1 MNSNRRQF
9 LGGVCGIVTAA
20 TAGCLS
26 RFRFEKDPIP
36 SDAIDITDHGA
47 DPTGEE
53 SIHSTLENVAEDG
66 AAIYFPRGEY
76 ALDETWSFE
85 DFEQFSMFGP
95 EATIIPAEGFDT
107 HLFWL
112 NSRDSSS
119 SLRFE
124 GFSFDISA
132 PNTGGRML
140 DAQIHSDLVVRDIAV
155 EGRSDEGPNLFRIDV
170 TDPAGSGVIERLSA
184 PDGAVGNSNISGCY
198 VGNRSYGNIRFVD
211 CHIEGFPDNGLY
223 ADPPGGRMIVDGGYY
238 ANSGVSNVRVR
249 ADSLVENVHVRCD
262 NSSKG
267 FRNMRGIRLSNYS
280 PDPEAPPAVV
290 RDCTVEI
297 VDVSSSDGA
306 ITLAGDLT
314 AGEIYDTEIRVD
326 VDEVPALQAKAPTDS
341 FAETDGLNGFHC
353 ENVRITGSSANQS
366 VVYVVDRSNC
376 VFDNLCIH
384 QTGANRDGIELLR
397 SEDNTV
403 RNSYFNITG
412 EPVVL
417 RESTSEISSLRTQPL
432 ETNVTSQTG
441 SECE

>member
-1 MNSNRRQF
+1 MDSNRRQF

-26 RFRFEKDPIP
+26 RFRSGTEPVP

-47 DPTGEE
+47 DPTGEQ
-53 SIHSTLENVAEDG
+53 SIHSVLTDVAEDG
-66 AAIYFPRGEY
+66 AAVYFPRGEY
-76 ALDETWSFE
+76 LLDETWSFE

-107 HLFWL
+107 HLLRL
-112 NSRDSSS
+112 NSRDGPA

-132 PNTGGRML
+132 PNTGGRLL
-140 DAQIHSDLVVRDIAV
+140 DAQIHSELVVRDIAV
-155 EGRSDEGPNLFRIDV
+155 EGRSDGGPNLFRIDV
-170 TDPAGSGVIERLSA
+170 TDPSGSGVVERLSA
-184 PDGAVGNSNISGCY
+184 PDGAVGNSTVSGCY
-198 VGNRSYGNIRFVD
+198 VGNRSYGDIRFVD
-211 CHIEGFPDNGLY
+211 CNIEGFPDNGLY
-223 ADPPGGRMIVDGGYY
+223 ADPPGGRMVVDGGYY
-238 ANSGVSNVRVR
+238 ANSGISNVRVR

-262 NSSKG
+262 TASEG

-306 ITLAGDLT
+306 IELASDLT
-314 AGEIYDTEIRVD
+314 AAEVYDTEIRID
-326 VDEVPALQAKAPTDS
+326 VDEVPALRAKAPTGS
-341 FAETDGLNGFHC
+341 FAETGGANGFHC

-366 VVYVVDRSNC
+366 VVYVVDRNDC

-384 QTGANRDGIELLR
+384 QTGSNRDGIELLR
-397 SEDNTV
+397 SEDNSV

-432 ETNVTSQTG
+432 ETNGVSLTG
-441 SECE
+441 SECG